1 MARVIDWLYQGGPV
15 MWPLL
20 GLSLATATIGLE
32 RMVFWLRFLSQ
43 EERIVHDVLA
53 AARYSLADAAEL
65 AEGYRHLP
73 IGRFLLAPL
82 KLRSPSPETFRL
94 ALETSGEREFVVMRK
109 GDRALETI
117 IAIAPLLGL
126 LGTVTGLIGTF
137 TNLDIGGGATA
148 ESASAAASGI
158 GEALLTTAFGMVVA
172 IFALVVFRAVVM
184 LQGRQLD
191 YFTEVGS
198 RLELIYRQMWYEPS
212 HDLQQSPSRGSHR
225 DLDRPADDA
234 ESFRPPS
241 RVS

>member
-1 MARVIDWLYQGGPV
+1 MSRVIDWLFEGGPV

-20 GLSLATATIGLE
+20 GLSLATVTIGLE
-32 RMVFWLRFLSQ
+32 RMVFWVRFLAQ

-53 AARYSLADAAEL
+53 AARYSLVDAAEL
-65 AEGYRHLP
+65 ADGFRHSP
-73 IGRFLLAPL
+73 IGRFLVAPL

-94 ALETSGEREFVVMRK
+94 ALETAGEREFVGMRK

-172 IFALVVFRAVVM
+172 IMALVVFRILVM
-184 LQGRQLD
+184 LQGRQLN
-191 YFTEVGS
+191 YYTEVGS
-198 RLELIYRQMWYEPS
+198 RLELIYRQFWYEPS
-212 HDLQQSPSRGSHR
+212 QSNPHP
-225 DLDRPADDA
+225 DDALPADRVGNR
-234 ESFRPPS
+234 ESYRPSS
-241 RVS
+241 RV